1 MPSSSPPPQ
10 TGSEQAGPRPLPSL
24 PPGLVALIRTP
35 RKLSAV
41 RLWQALEPDE
51 RVRVLKGHIQHRD
64 HRQDLVELIAGQ
76 RNFRERTVRR
86 WDDGKIVQWALR
98 LRLSNSLA
106 GELLH
111 SMHAEM
117 RREMLADFL
126 DALGIPN
133 DDGLSGG
140 GVAGGG
146 VRHADVS
153 EADVH
158 RAAEDLVREHGLRRA
173 TVYFLMLAV
182 QDVPFQDHLWSWIE
196 GSVDRGSTGA
206 GAESADAD
214 TGEEEL
220 YDGDVEGESDPGRHR
235 SFTTLD
241 RLLIEAIVDSKQEV
255 VGSLD
260 ADEVDDAV
268 DEFVNLNGRRQ
279 HSYFHLG
286 FRDVLFSGKPRSEIP
301 ATNRKRA
308 RWYWAGAILA
318 WARSRAWSEIVAA
331 YDEHAVVRRLGDGSD
346 FATQEAARQ
355 VVRALWSSER
365 AGEVA
370 GFVAVRGILRYQALF
385 GALLDIGTELLRQG
399 EVGQARTIFDRLM
412 KAVRALER
420 EGQAPAFH
428 PFLVVRRRHAHCLQR
443 TREHDRARRQLET
456 LLELDSDPNHLAMI
470 RADLG
475 LLAGNFNS
483 LDEVS
488 LPADRADLR
497 DFIDRLREGREEF
510 RRSVEDDVP
519 YAAHGHYCLGVLAL
533 GENVLEPEVA
543 DHSVTSDHLLRAH
556 SRFAGQPR
564 DYGATL
570 IARTSLYLGIAE
582 AASLDSAGTL
592 SHAANVMVPALEQ
605 GAALPP
611 YLARVAVEGLGLG
624 AGAEALTRFARALL
638 STGDDGAL
646 SALRGSSVAVQL
658 CDDVRDGLRRRAERL
673 GRSEAAATDLRACLD
688 GYLRAGQIAD
698 ARDILDRLED
708 LAVQGVGSE
717 EFEELLASKG
727 FQPAWEPEEAVVAN
741 ARCLESSGRYPDAV
755 QLLLPLV
762 HQFAGEGRLDEAEG
776 ILERIRSYGLPE
788 DHYAAAVARMRALS
802 EQSRR
807 QESNLRTPDDEE
819 ARGPVRVLFV
829 GGDERQERAEAAVR
843 RRLRERA
850 PHVDVTFIHP
860 GWSGNWSRHLDRVRR
875 ELPDHDALVVMRFV
889 RTEFGKQIR
898 RHCGKPW
905 RCCWAP
911 GAGGM
916 ADSIV
921 AAARA
926 ASPGP

>member
-1 MPSSSPPPQ
+1 MPSSSSPSPSS
-10 TGSEQAGPRPLPSL
+10 SEQAGPRRLPSL
-24 PPGLVALIRTP
+24 PPSLVTLIRAP
-35 RKLSAV
+35 KKLSAV

-51 RVRVLKGHIQHRD
+51 RVRVLKGHILD
-64 HRQDLVELIAGQ
+64 QDRRRALVELIAGQ
-76 RNFRERTVRR
+76 RNFRELTVRR
-86 WDDGKIVQWALR
+86 WDDGKIVRWALR

-106 GELLH
+106 AELLR
-111 SMHAEM
+111 SMHVEM
-117 RREMLADFL
+117 RREMLAEFL

-133 DDGLSGG
+133 DDGLAGG

-173 TVYFLMLAV
+173 TVYFLTLAV
-182 QDVPFQDHLWSWIE
+182 QNVPFEDHLWSWLE
-196 GSVDRGSTGA
+196 GSLDRDSTGA
-206 GAESADAD
+206 MAEPAEAD
-214 TGEEEL
+214 TSEEEL
-220 YDGDVEGESDPGRHR
+220 YEADVEGESDPGRHR

-241 RLLIEAIVDSKQEV
+241 RLLIEAIVDSRQEV

-286 FRDVLFSGKPRSEIP
+286 FRDVLFSGKPRDEIP
-301 ATNRKRA
+301 ATNRQRA

-331 YDEHAVVRRLGDGSD
+331 YDDHPVIRRLGDGSD
-346 FATQEAARQ
+346 FATEAAARQ
-355 VVRALWSSER
+355 VVRALSSSGR
-365 AGEVA
+365 SGEVA
-370 GFVAVRGILRYQALF
+370 GFVEVRGILGSLALF
-385 GALLDIGTELLRQG
+385 GALLDIGTELLRED

-412 KAVRALER
+412 EAVRALER
-420 EGQAPAFH
+420 DGQAPAIH
-428 PFLVVRRRHAHCLQR
+428 PFLAVRRRHAHCLQR

-456 LLELDSDPNHLAMI
+456 LLELDTDPNHLAMI
-470 RADLG
+470 HADLG

-483 LDEVS
+483 LKEVA
-488 LPADRADLR
+488 LPGGKADLR
-497 DFIDRLREGREEF
+497 DFIDRLREGRAAF
-510 RRSVEDDVP
+510 SRSVENDVP
-519 YAAHGHYCLGVLAL
+519 YSAHGHYCLGVLAL
-533 GENVLEPEVA
+533 GENVLEPDAA
-543 DHSVTSDHLLRAH
+543 DHSVASDHLLRAH

-564 DYGATL
+564 DYGAAL

-592 SHAANVMVPALEQ
+592 SHAADVMVPALKE

-611 YLARVAVEGLGLG
+611 YLTEVAVEGLGLG

-638 STGDDGAL
+638 STGDDSAL
-646 SALRGSSVAVQL
+646 SALRGSSVAVEL

-673 GRSEAAATDLRACLD
+673 GRSEAAAADLRACLV
-688 GYLRAGQIAD
+688 GCLRAGEVAD

-708 LAVQGVGSE
+708 LAVQGIGSE

-727 FQPAWEPEEAVVAN
+727 FQPAWEPEEADVAN
-741 ARCLESSGRYPDAV
+741 ARCLESRGRYPDAV
-755 QLLLPLV
+755 QLLLPLL

-788 DHYAAAVARMRALS
+788 DHYAGAAARLRALS

-807 QESNLRTPDDEE
+807 QETDLQTPDDEE

-829 GGDERQERAEAAVR
+829 GGDERQEKADDAVR
-843 RRLRERA
+843 RHLRQRA
-850 PHVDVTFIHP
+850 PYIEVTFIHP
-860 GWSGNWSRHLDRVRR
+860 GWSGNWSRHLDKVRS
-875 ELPDHDALVVMRFV
+875 ELPNHDALVVMRFI
-889 RTEFGKQIR
+889 RTEFGKQVR
-898 RHCGKPW
+898 RHCEKPW

-921 AAARA
+921 TAARA
-926 ASPGP
+926 ANPKA